1 MFAIATPQTV
11 ELYATKP
18 VDPNDPRIPTPPES
32 HGTAT
37 FSHPHDDVSECELT
51 IASKDK
57 VWTFRFNV
65 NGGVISTTYEDDEIR
80 GARTAAAKK
89 AEDEQKSKVEAQHEP
104 A

>member
-11 ELYATKP
+11 ELWATKP
-18 VDPNDPRIPTPPES
+18 GNPNDILSSVVSES

-65 NGGVISTTYEDDEIR
+65 NGTVISTTYEDDEIR
-80 GARTAAAKK
+80 EARAAAAKQ
-89 AEDEQKSKVEAQHEP
+89 AEDDRLAAEKEP